1 MADQE
6 HINLRASLLAQAIR
20 EILGEPHAGFMAYI
34 RCLTPD
40 AVDGLAS
47 NPAFAPTGWGV
58 FRVADE
64 SNQKTRTITGDEAV
78 EMREAKRDA
87 TLLLVNTSLA
97 GAGMDGIYSALREVD
112 EGTLFQK
119 ARPLVEKRIT
129 SRHSADQRHY
139 AKQAVKKA
147 QRHAGLQVVSPW
159 MEFDFLCQ
167 VAAGEGTAGAYLH
180 CIGLWPVKDSEI
192 VQWKDS
198 LETSCMFVDRLL
210 GTASASM
217 APAARIETLNLEND
231 AEARNNLERFLQ
243 SVDMRPLFMA
253 LGKLAEEENLWIG
266 ALQPRGPAES
276 LREIELSSWRNRNR
290 TIAKWSGLTET
301 DPNEPPELV
310 LPEHD
315 GGKHSPLVIKWKSDP
330 ANLVKHAVEYRV
342 SVVTDMHEE
351 IAEKIVPHAALRG
364 GEQCRFDNEDFAK
377 FISEE
382 ARVPAKVVVSVV
394 GTETIKSKESED
406 FLIRRGQVL
415 AREPAGSLGRKLR
428 TFSEG
433 LVELDSREEVSSV
446 VASMQVTVDSKGD
459 SSLRTPAKEEG
470 RKSFRVFQPPLIHE
484 VEQDWID
491 RGGKIGRWTVKV
503 HGSGSRAGRCEFEPC
518 QEREG
523 KEWERAVKAA
533 QQMAMR
539 FRSTGAGGVAQVY
552 DDAASSFPMVQEYLR
567 AWAALLE
574 TGESSL
580 AIANTVEVRTLS
592 GRTIGLIVLPAHPLR
607 VAWLTA
613 YDNLVLHT
621 AFEQGQKSSDIRSE
635 FKGLDGAMFPAL
647 LPNPNSGAF
656 VFADTLGFHA
666 IGMVPDSDKE
676 PKAAVAILAHALG
689 DGADDTAP
697 TVGSQSAEVLGN
709 EIFKYLECHQTS
721 HLLHLHALRAG
732 DGLTIAR
739 SLGNVRGY
747 YSQEDTESDGDVEE
761 QGPKAPVFSLDLYP
775 SFEQRGIAG
784 RFITEACEKRRSGAG
799 TLAPEDRWMLESRRL
814 PGDVNMPRLRWARKE
829 PNVPGKAA
837 EPEAAAHLAVAFDT
851 FESEVRTSN
860 EATVNRSASYYAF
873 GLSGFYE
880 RQYDSLPAPQWIS
893 AIPMATEGEKHPSR
907 RVHTEMLIRLQDA
920 IQHAVARHL
929 GDGNGRPILR
939 TEISP
944 EKAEGLEKLHRL
956 CDWVVTLDRN
966 AGIEYF
972 DSPLDNKDIYDAY
985 VIDCV
990 PEREDLGCLQL
1001 ITSTANLDEVRNLLD
1016 SALDQMGLSRSRRN
1030 AEFLIAHLK
1039 ALSGR
1044 LAIRLTGSKPATSE
1058 LIALALSHAYC
1069 CDAPSGDKCW
1079 VSLKDGFIV
1088 PIDDVQNLLPPI
1100 NDKNEETRTRPDL
1113 VYVSASRSGL
1123 AFQFIEVKYR
1133 RDLRSARSSSL
1144 LNQVKKQ
1151 VQGLH
1156 HNWNDWYGLEECMA
1170 FRAIRRARLARVLRF
1185 YVDKA
1190 RRHYMSKEKHTE
1202 LVAEIDRMIA
1212 KGRDYA
1218 FGNVEAGNRGWVFCP
1233 EYMHR
1238 NPLRISPDDWDT
1250 HIFLVGPAL
1259 LPDNYPHASKKQA
1272 DSTTKPSPQNDLP
1285 LQGDSEHASSPS
1297 RSYSTG
1303 SFATSVPSISLGRDA
1318 FANTQAEWPLT
1329 VQGNPHLLIAGLP
1342 GMGKT
1347 TCLLNLCRQMMAAD
1361 IRPIIF
1367 SYHQDID
1374 EGLQQP
1380 NTQVRFVDFNG
1391 LGFNPLQVIDRRSQT
1406 AHLDIAGTV
1415 RDIFSAIYPQIGDI
1429 QADLIRK
1436 AIKDSFLEAGWG
1448 ERDALSELR
1457 EPPFRRFV
1465 EILRSKPKPNAG
1477 LRNLLARLDEL
1488 DDYRFFETGDP
1499 QPSLW
1504 DSDQPTVIRIHA
1516 TQNDD
1521 MQRAFSSLVFYRLYK
1536 DMFQR
1541 GIQGRITHALV
1552 FDEAH
1557 RASRLKLIPTMAK
1570 ECRKYGISLVLAS
1583 QQAADFNP
1591 SLFSAIANYLV
1602 LRLTD
1607 ADARFLVRNVSSSQ
1621 QEKALIDKLKQ
1632 MKRFRALYFSEGETR
1647 PRSVQLHSEGDS
1659 RICTAVRLLRRG
1671 ALSTGA
1677 AAERAGV
1684 SKSELSLKL
1693 EEHDI
1698 DTFDLSSDEFRRDL
1712 DSARR
1717 RL

>member
-6 HINLRASLLAQAIR
+6 HINLRATLLAQAIR
-20 EILGEPHAGFMAYI
+20 EILGDPYAGFMAYI

-40 AVDGLAS
+40 AVDSLAS
-47 NPAFAPTGWGV
+47 NSAFAPTGWQV

-64 SNQKTRTITGDEAV
+64 SNQETRTITGDEAV
-78 EMREAKRDA
+78 EMREAKGDA
-87 TLLLVNTSLA
+87 TLLLVNTGLA

-129 SRHSADQRHY
+129 SHHSADQRHY

-159 MEFDFLCQ
+159 VEFDFLCQ
-167 VAAGEGTAGAYLH
+167 VASGERTAGAYLH

-198 LETSCMFVDRLL
+198 LEISCMFVDRLL
-210 GTASASM
+210 GIASAPI
-217 APAARIETLNLEND
+217 APAVRIEALNLEND

-243 SVDMRPLFMA
+243 SVDTHPLFVA
-253 LGKLAEEENLWIG
+253 LAKLAEEENLWIG
-266 ALQPRGPAES
+266 ALRPRGPAES

-290 TIAKWSGLTET
+290 TIAKWSGLIET

-310 LPEHD
+310 LPEGD

-330 ANLVKHAVEYRV
+330 VNLVKHAVEYRV
-342 SVVTDMHEE
+342 SVMTDMNEE
-351 IAEKIVPHAALRG
+351 VAAKIVPHAALRG
-364 GEQCRFDNEDFAK
+364 GERCRFDNEDFAEL
-377 FISEE
+377 SEE

-394 GTETIKSKESED
+394 GIETVTKESED
-406 FLIRRGQVL
+406 FLIRRGRVL
-415 AREPAGSLGRKLR
+415 AHEPASSLGMKVR
-428 TFSEG
+428 TLSEG
-433 LVELDSREEVSSV
+433 LVELDSREEVSSI
-446 VASMQVTVDSKGD
+446 VASMKVTVDSKGNA
-459 SSLRTPAKEEG
+459 SLRTPAKEDG
-470 RKSFRVFQPPLIHE
+470 RKSYRVFQPPLIHE
-484 VEQDWID
+484 VEKDWID
-491 RGGKIGRWTVKV
+491 QGGKIGRWIVKV
-503 HGSGSRAGRCEFEPC
+503 HGSGSRAGQCEFEPC
-518 QEREG
+518 QERKD

-552 DDAASSFPMVQEYLR
+552 DEAASSFSMVQEYLR

-574 TGESSL
+574 TEDPSL
-580 AIANTVEVRTLS
+580 AIANTIEVRTLS

-607 VAWLTA
+607 VAWLAA

-621 AFEQGQKSSDIRSE
+621 AFEQGQKPNDIRRE
-635 FKGLDGAMFPAL
+635 FMGLDSAMFPAF

-689 DGADDTAP
+689 GGADDTAP
-697 TVGSQSAEVLGN
+697 TVGSQSAKVLSN
-709 EIFKYLECHQTS
+709 EIVKYLECHQTS

-739 SLGNVRGY
+739 SLGNVCDY
-747 YSQEDTESDGDVEE
+747 YLQEDRKSDGDLEE
-761 QGPKAPVFSLDLYP
+761 QGLKAPVFSLDLYP

-799 TLAPEDRWMLESRRL
+799 MLAPKDRWMLESLRL

-829 PNVPGKAA
+829 PSVPGKAA
-837 EPEAAAHLAVAFDT
+837 EPETAAHLAVAFDT
-851 FESEVRTSN
+851 FESEVRISN
-860 EATVNRSASYYAF
+860 EAEMNRPASYYAF

-880 RQYDSLPAPQWIS
+880 RRYDSLRAPQWIS
-893 AIPMATEGEKHPSR
+893 TIPMATEGEKHPSR
-907 RVHTEMLIRLQDA
+907 RVHTEMLMRLQNA
-920 IQHAVARHL
+920 IQCAVARHL
-929 GDGNGRPILR
+929 GDGDSKPILK

-944 EKAEGLEKLHRL
+944 EKADGLKKIHRL

-972 DSPLDNKDIYDAY
+972 DSPIDNKDIYDAY

-1016 SALDQMGLSRSRRN
+1016 YALDQMGLSRSRRN

-1044 LAIRLTGSKPATSE
+1044 LAIRLTGNKPATSE
-1058 LIALALSHAYC
+1058 LIALALSQAYC
-1069 CDAPSGDKCW
+1069 CDPPKGDECW
-1079 VSLKDGFIV
+1079 MSLKDGFIV
-1088 PIDDVQNLLPPI
+1088 PIDDVQDLLPPI
-1100 NDKNEETRTRPDL
+1100 NNKNGETCTRPDL

-1133 RDLRSARSSSL
+1133 RDLRSARSPSL
-1144 LNQVKKQ
+1144 LNQIEKQ
-1151 VQGLH
+1151 VQRLR
-1156 HNWNDWYGLEECMA
+1156 HNWNDWYGLGECMA
-1170 FRAIRRARLARVLRF
+1170 FRAIRRAKLARVLRF

-1190 RRHYMSKEKHTE
+1190 LRHYMPKDRHAE

-1212 KGRDYA
+1212 KGSDYA
-1218 FGNVEAGNRGWVFCP
+1218 FGNAGAGDRGWIFCP

-1238 NPLRISPDDWDT
+1238 NPLRISPDDWET
-1250 HIFLVGPAL
+1250 QIFLVGPAL
-1259 LPDNYPHASKKQA
+1259 LPDIYPHVSKNATSATKQ
-1272 DSTTKPSPQNDLP
+1272 SPQNDLP
-1285 LQGDSEHASSPS
+1285 LQRDSELPLSPD
-1297 RSYSTG
+1297 RSNSIG
-1303 SFATSVPSISLGRDA
+1303 SLTNFVPSISLGKDA
-1318 FANTQAEWPLT
+1318 FTNTQAEWSLT
-1329 VQGNPHLLIAGLP
+1329 VRGNPHLLVAGLP

-1347 TCLLNLCRQMMAAD
+1347 TCLLNLCRQMIAAN

-1374 EGLQQP
+1374 KGLQQS
-1380 NTQVRFVDFNG
+1380 NTQIRFVDFDS
-1391 LGFNPLQVIDRRSQT
+1391 LGFNPLQVIDRRDQT
-1406 AHLDIAGTV
+1406 AYLDVAGTV

-1429 QADLIRK
+1429 QADQIRK
-1436 AIKDSFLEAGWG
+1436 AIKESFLEAGWG
-1448 ERDALSELR
+1448 EQDTSSELR

-1465 EILRSKPKPNAG
+1465 EILRSEPKPNTG

-1488 DDYRFFETGDP
+1488 DDYRFFKAGDP

-1516 TQNDD
+1516 KQNDD

-1541 GIQGRITHALV
+1541 GIQDRITHALI

-1591 SLFSAIANYLV
+1591 SLFSAIANYLI

-1621 QEKALIDKLKQ
+1621 QEKALVDKLKQ

-1647 PRSVQLHSEGDS
+1647 PRSVQLHSEEDS
-1659 RICTAVRLLRRG
+1659 RICTAIKLLQMG
-1671 ALSTGA
+1671 GLSTGA

-1684 SKSELSLKL
+1684 SKSFLSMKL
-1693 EEHDI
+1693 EEHGI
-1698 DTFDLSSDEFRRDL
+1698 DTFNLSSDEFRRDL